1 MTNLRY
7 MSGGGAAIKQPCAV
21 CTGAAHES
29 STEPLERLPVL
40 GGRCACNYE
49 QDTTAAALAGDKL
62 GADYRLYD
70 KSGGRIAP
78 GGQYRRRM
86 GSCADGGATCGTQ
99 TYRAESCCQWWLRN
113 CCKPKRIRTLHRR
126 PNDRTNFM
134 ARRARSHL
142 YNYNWFSPAHA
153 HRPQVHSLL
162 YMAAYRLMLSKG
174 VAA

>member
-1 MTNLRY
+1 MTKLRY
-7 MSGGGAAIKQPCAV
+7 SFGGGGCLRQPCAI
-21 CTGAAHES
+21 CAGAAHECC
-29 STEPLERLPVL
+29 TEPAKQLPVL

-49 QDTTAAALAGDKL
+49 QDTPATALAWDKL

-78 GGQYRRRM
+78 GGQYRRRV

-126 PNDRTNFM
+126 PDDRTNFM

-142 YNYNWFSPAHA
+142 YNYNWFWPAHA
-153 HRPQVHSLL
+153 HRQQVHSLL

-174 VAA
+174 VAV